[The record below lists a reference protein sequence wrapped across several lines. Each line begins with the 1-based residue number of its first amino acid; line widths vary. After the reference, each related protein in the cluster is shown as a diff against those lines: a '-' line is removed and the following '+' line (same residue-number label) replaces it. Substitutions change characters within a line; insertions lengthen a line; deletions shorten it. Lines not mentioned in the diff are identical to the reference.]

1 MVNLAV
7 LGSTKG
13 SDLQAVIDAIK
24 AGELPNINLKVV
36 ISNKP
41 EAFILERAEIAEIET
56 RALPSKGIKDREEY
70 DKKLMAILDEYKIDL
85 ILLLGWMRILSKPFV
100 KKYENRMMNI
110 HPSLL
115 PKYAGGMDL
124 NVHEEVLKN
133 HETESGCTL
142 HYVTEIPDSG
152 PIIKQKKV
160 AIVKGETPD
169 RLKAKVQAAEQEIIV
184 EALKEYKK

>member
-1 MVNLAV
+1 MINLAV

-24 AGELPNINLKVV
+24 VGELKNINLAVV
-36 ISNKP
+36 VSNKSD
-41 EAFILERAEIAEIET
+41 AYILERAKKAGFET

-70 DKKLMAILDEYKIDL
+70 DRQLMALLDEYKIDL

-133 HETESGCTL
+133 HEKESGCTL
-142 HYVTEIPDSG
+142 HYVTEIPDAG

-160 AIVKGETPD
+160 PIVPGETPD
-169 RLKAKVQAAEQEIIV
+169 SLKSKVQKAEQEIIV
-184 EALKEYKK
+184 EALKEV